1 MVKKVIFTERAEK
14 ERLSILEYYYKET
27 GSTTIPAKIYQQFN
41 RVIEN
46 IQIFPESG
54 KKLKNNNYGFIIS
67 HYKIVY
73 KIENESLIILHIWD
87 TRQNPKKLP
96 L

>member
-1 MVKKVIFTERAEK
+1 MVKKVVFTERAEK
-14 ERLSILEYYYKET
+14 ERLSILEYYLEAT
-27 GSTTIPAKIYQQFN
+27 GSTSIPVKIYQQFN
-41 RVIEN
+41 RVIDN
-46 IQIFPESG
+46 IRQFPESG
-54 KKLKNNNYGFIIS
+54 KKLKNNNRGIIQS

-73 KIENESLIILHIWD
+73 KIEIESLIILHIWD

>member
-1 MVKKVIFTERAEK
+1 MVKKVIFTDRAEK
-14 ERLSILEYYYKET
+14 ERLSILEYYFEVT
-27 GSTTIPAKIYQQFN
+27 GSKTIPAKIYQQFN

-54 KKLKNNNYGFIIS
+54 KKLKNNNRGIIKS

-73 KIENESLIILHIWD
+73 KIENESLTILHIWD
-87 TRQNPKKLP
+87 TRQNPKNLP

>member
-1 MVKKVIFTERAEK
+1 MAKKIVFTVRAEK
-14 ERLSILEYYYKET
+14 QRLSILEYYFEET
-27 GSTTIPAKIYQQFN
+27 GSKSIPAKIYQQFN
-41 RVIEN
+41 RVIN
-46 IQIFPESG
+46 IIQRFPESG
-54 KKLKNNNYGFIIS
+54 RKLSKLRRGIIKS

-73 KIENESLIILHIWD
+73 RIETESITILHIWD

>member
-1 MVKKVIFTERAEK
+1 MVKKVTITERAEK
-14 ERLSILEYYYKET
+14 ERLSILEYYYEVT
-27 GSTTIPAKIYQQFN
+27 GSKTLPAKIYQQFN
-41 RVIEN
+41 RVINN
-46 IQIFPESG
+46 IQMFPESD
-54 KKLKNNNYGFIIS
+54 KKLKNNNRGIIKS

-73 KIENESLIILHIWD
+73 KIEADSIIILHIWD

>member
-1 MVKKVIFTERAEK
+1 MVKKVVFAERSEK
-14 ERLSILEYYYKET
+14 ERLSILEYYLEAT
-27 GSTTIPAKIYQQFN
+27 GSKSIPAKIYQQFN
-41 RVIEN
+41 RVIDN
-46 IQIFPESG
+46 IRQFPESG
-54 KKLKNNNYGFIIS
+54 KKLKNNNRGIIQS

-73 KIENESLIILHIWD
+73 KIEKESLIILHIWD

>member
-1 MVKKVIFTERAEK
+1 MVKKVVFTERAEK
-14 ERLSILEYYYKET
+14 ERLSILEYYLEAT
-27 GSTTIPAKIYQQFN
+27 GSISIPAKIYQQFN
-41 RVIEN
+41 RVIDN
-46 IQIFPESG
+46 IQQFPESG
-54 KKLKNNNYGFIIS
+54 KKLKNNNRGIIRS

-73 KIENESLIILHIWD
+73 KIEIESLIILHIWD